1 MLIELCARTSSES
14 LSVVERAMNGGE
26 VTIDLDRTVI
36 VQLVLFTMLI
46 VVLKP
51 LLLDPMLKV
60 FAAREARTEG
70 TRQKARELQEHAGEL
85 LRKYEKEL
93 ERVHRVAAEERDRLR
108 AETAKLEAEI
118 VREAR
123 EATTRVVDEG
133 RRKLQ
138 TEVDAVRASLG
149 RESERVAQ
157 QISERVLGRP
167 VS

>member
-1 MLIELCARTSSES
+1 L
-14 LSVVERAMNGGE
+14 NGGA
-26 VTIDLDRTVI
+26 IPLDLDRTVL
-36 VQLVLFTMLI
+36 VQAVLFSMLI
-46 VVLKP
+46 LVLKP
-51 LLLDPMLKV
+51 LLFEPAMKV

-70 TRQKARELQEHAGEL
+70 TRARARELQEQAGEL

-93 ERVHRVAAEERDRLR
+93 ERVHQVAAQERERLR

-123 EATTRVVDEG
+123 EVTARVVDEG
-133 RRKLQ
+133 RRKIES
-138 TEVDAVRASLG
+138 EVTGIRASLT

-167 VS
+167 VN